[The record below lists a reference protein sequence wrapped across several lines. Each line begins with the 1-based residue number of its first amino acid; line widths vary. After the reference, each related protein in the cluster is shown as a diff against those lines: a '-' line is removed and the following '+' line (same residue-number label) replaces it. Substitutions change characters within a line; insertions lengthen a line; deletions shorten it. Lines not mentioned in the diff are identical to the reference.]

1 MRLPSQVVKM
11 IELSPPNAHPMDVLR
26 TAVSM
31 LGMFDP
37 DTDNN
42 SQTANQRKA
51 IRIVAQVP
59 TIIAALNR
67 VRLRQPVLS
76 ADPKLNLSGN
86 FLYMMNGR
94 KPKKNEQTV
103 MNLVLVLLTDHGMN
117 ASTFASRVVSSTLAE
132 MHSTVSAAL
141 SALKGPLHGG
151 ANQRVMEMLLQI
163 DNIDEVKAYIDGMLA
178 DKKRIMGF
186 GHRVYKVQDPRTD
199 HLRKHSKLLYSQ
211 NKIGKLHQISQKVE
225 QIVLQKKGIYPNVD
239 YYLATV
245 LFALGITKEY
255 FTPVFAVARTVGW
268 IAHIREQYSDNRLI
282 RPSCIYEGKRGKIYI
297 PINER

>member
-1 MRLPSQVVKM
+1 
-11 IELSPPNAHPMDVLR
+11 
-26 TAVSM
+26 
-31 LGMFDP
+31 
-37 DTDNN
+37 
-42 SQTANQRKA
+42 
-51 IRIVAQVP
+51 
-59 TIIAALNR
+59 
-67 VRLRQPVLS
+67 
-76 ADPKLNLSGN
+76 
-86 FLYMMNGR
+86 
-94 KPKKNEQTV
+94 